1 MVHQFVPKDNIRM
14 EEVGTSVL
22 VDDEENQD
30 NREIERNTESGE

>member
-1 MVHQFVPKDNIRM
+1 M